1 MAHKTQIEWCKRVKK
16 TYPKYFVNKR
26 VLDIGSLDVNGNN
39 KGLFKNCEYIGLDI
53 IEGSNV
59 DVVSIAHEFESDEL
73 FDVVLS
79 TNSFEHDMYFEL
91 TLKKMVELLKPSGL
105 MFCCG
110 SSRHKEHGTLRRSA
124 WASGTT
130 QVNNEEWARY
140 YKNLTVKD
148 FSDVLN
154 LEEIFSEFSLK
165 DKEKDIRLVGIRRD
179 KE

>member
-1 MAHKTQIEWCKRVKK
+1 MAHRTQIAWCKRVKK
-16 TYPKYFVNKR
+16 AYPKYFINKR
-26 VLDIGSLDVNGNN
+26 VLDIGSLDINGNN
-39 KGLFKNCEYIGLDI
+39 KGLFKKCDYIGLDI
-53 IEGSNV
+53 IGGPNV
-59 DVVSIAHEFESDEL
+59 DVVSIAHEYSPDEQ

-110 SSRHKEHGTLRRSA
+110 SSGHKEHGTVRRNA

-130 QVNNEEWARY
+130 QINNDKWARY
-140 YKNLTVKD
+140 YKNLKTKD

-154 LEEIFSEFSLK
+154 PKETFSIFSLK
-165 DKEKDIRLVGIRRD
+165 DIEKDIRFVGIKRD